1 MTDHSGVKFVFRE
14 TSVFTRQATE
24 LLSDE
29 ELNALQ
35 WSLMSNPEA
44 GDLIRGAGGLR
55 KLRWAGSGRGKRG
68 GLRVIYYWHVPGN
81 TILLLLVYPKN
92 EQDDVSTA
100 QLKIL
105 KSIIETEYP

>member
-1 MTDHSGVKFVFRE
+1 MFMRFVFPE
-14 TSVFTRQATE
+14 TSVFTRQISE
-24 LLSDE
+24 LLADE

-35 WSLMSNPEA
+35 WALMADPEK
-44 GDLIRGAGGLR
+44 GDLIRGSGGLR

-81 TILLLLVYPKN
+81 TILLLLIYPKN
-92 EQDDVSTA
+92 EQDNLTA
-100 QLKIL
+100 TQLKFL